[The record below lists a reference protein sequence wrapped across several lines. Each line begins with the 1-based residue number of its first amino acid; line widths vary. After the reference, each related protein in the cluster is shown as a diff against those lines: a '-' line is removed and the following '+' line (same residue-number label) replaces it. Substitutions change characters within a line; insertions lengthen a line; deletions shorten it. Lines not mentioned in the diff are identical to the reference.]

1 MEEKKY
7 HIPDNELDETEGM
20 LGEPAPPYRNS
31 AVAEPVMYSSNDWEK
46 ENDDEFNT
54 DSYPM
59 GRSLE
64 QVMAHCAEIDE
75 HLDDPNYG
83 RPVKFLNA
91 KLLKMAER
99 WR

>member
-7 HIPDNELDETEGM
+7 HIPDNELAEEDGM
-20 LGEPAPPYRNS
+20 LSEPALSYRNS
-31 AVAEPVMYSSNDWEK
+31 AVAESVMYSSDDWEK
-46 ENDDEFNT
+46 ERDDDEFNT

-64 QVMAHCAEIDE
+64 QVMAHCAEIDK

-83 RPVKFLNA
+83 RPVDELIAELKQMIA
-91 KLLKMAER
+91 K
-99 WR
+99 

>member
-7 HIPDNELDETEGM
+7 HIPGNELDETEGM
-20 LGEPAPPYRNS
+20 LGEPAPSYRNS
-31 AVAEPVMYSSNDWEK
+31 AVAEPVMYSSNDREK

-75 HLDDPNYG
+75 HLDDPSYG
-83 RPVKFLNA
+83 RPVDEFIAELKQMIA
-91 KLLKMAER
+91 K
-99 WR
+99 